1 MLILMRKVFMSF
13 LLLFL
18 MVTSGSIFA
27 APRNGDGFVY
37 NKSDCGRPNVRTY
50 AFGGDGPGSAC
61 GCGRWSLSDAQCEK
75 VWSDGGHNW
84 TQCDLGTGFC
94 KTGQAIVTVANTVD
108 HFVNDH
114 IVEVCKVTL
123 GPLLNQ
129 LIGRSCLIA
138 GAQFE
143 AECNGTLDEEA
154 GPAGAAACAAAGSSL
169 VAECKID
176 GKLTVR
182 AIKPVLNAVCKRL

>member
-1 MLILMRKVFMSF
+1 MFPFKRKDLISV
-13 LLLFL
+13 LLVFL
-18 MVTSGSIFA
+18 MAFSGSLFA
-27 APRNGDGFVY
+27 APRNGDGYVY
-37 NKSDCGRPNVRTY
+37 NKSDCGFPNVRTY

-61 GCGRWSLSDAQCEK
+61 GCGRWSLSDAQCAK

-84 TQCDLGTGFC
+84 SQCDLGTGFC
-94 KTGQAIVTVANTVD
+94 KAGQAIVTAAN
-108 HFVNDH
+108 FVNDH

-143 AECNGTLDEEA
+143 AECNGTLDEEV

-176 GKLTVR
+176 GNLTVR
-182 AIKPVLNAVCKRL
+182 AIRPVLNAVCKRL